1 MEDHISF
8 QLILKIVLMLTLI
21 CIFIKP
27 NRVKINLKT
36 TPQKPNQVKTN
47 PKNESGKNNPPKTND
62 SGIVLF
68 ILSGYETCQSNI
80 VPSGQKSFG

>member
-8 QLILKIVLMLTLI
+8 QLFLKIVLMLTLI

-36 TPQKPNQVKTN
+36 NPQKPNQVKIN
-47 PKNESGKNNPPKTND
+47 PKNE